1 MLLASANTD
10 SRVAGL
16 DPLAP
21 LTPTLLITE
30 TLDLEM
36 QQNVIHRV
44 WEGCSIGEVVKG
56 NPRWYDLDRSGRVEC
71 CARVFQLGICFDG

>member
-16 DPLAP
+16 DPLAT

-30 TLDLEM
+30 TLDLEI

-44 WEGCSIGEVVKG
+44 
-56 NPRWYDLDRSGRVEC
+56 
-71 CARVFQLGICFDG
+71 